1 MSKSYLKPNERQLHV
16 NWLLG
21 LFKCFYK
28 KKKQLNVNKRIE
40 NREKRK
46 IVNEG
51 GNGDQTFRE
60 VHRNKLIASIWVVLV
75 GDNMTVI
82 YFTCFHIPTT
92 SIKCPLEKLF
102 SQKGRYE

>member
-1 MSKSYLKPNERQLHV
+1 MQNLKRDSYTLTGYLVYSNASI
-16 NWLLG
+16 
-21 LFKCFYK
+21 
-28 KKKQLNVNKRIE
+28 KKKQLNVNKQIE

-51 GNGDQTFRE
+51 GNGGQTFRE

-75 GDNMTVI
+75 GGNMIVI

-92 SIKCPLEKLF
+92 SIKCPLEKPF